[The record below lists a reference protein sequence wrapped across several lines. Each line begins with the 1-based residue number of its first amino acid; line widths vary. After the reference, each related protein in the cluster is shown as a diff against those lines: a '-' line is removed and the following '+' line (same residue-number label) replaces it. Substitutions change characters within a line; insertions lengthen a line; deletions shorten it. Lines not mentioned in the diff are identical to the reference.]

1 MKPLFEG
8 AKRLLIRNLTV
19 KNDSTPKLKGPIY
32 ATKKKT
38 NNTFSMLSNN
48 NVHLC
53 PEMWKVNSCFIISE
67 SHPDGTLYTLWF
79 HRSYSPT
86 LFSTPSN
93 QGSIKH
99 VCRSTEN
106 RGLNTIF
113 FQRSVLFCFLFVL
126 FFCRGFKKKKKS
138 WNWLF
143 KVQFCFS
150 YFSPV
155 FFHPQPRCFI
165 PN

>member
-32 ATKKKT
+32 VKKT
-38 NNTFSMLSNN
+38 TTLF
-48 NVHLC
+48 LC
-53 PEMWKVNSCFIISE
+53 SPTIICIFVLKCEKSICFIISE

-106 RGLNTIF
+106 QGLNTIF
-113 FQRSVLFCFLFVL
+113 FQRSVLFCFLF
-126 FFCRGFKKKKKS
+126 FFFFLKIDFSRHSFVSCT
-138 WNWLF
+138 LA
-143 KVQFCFS
+143 QFLSTRSLAAS
-150 YFSPV
+150 YQTRQSLT
-155 FFHPQPRCFI
+155 
-165 PN
+165 